1 MKRILHVTAGVRY
14 WEDTKIDGVADIGID
29 ELAKDETAKPRMP
42 FAVERKF
49 SKSNEYDW
57 DIKIDVDEG
66 VIIGWSDFNVSASTH
81 YKVCDECEIRY
92 YVDDRLMC
100 HYEGYVPKFLALSDG
115 SWYDGDYVV
124 LDIDKNGKISHWDS
138 AIGEDWVENV
148 CDRENLKY

>member
-100 HYEGYVPKFLALSDG
+100 HYEGYLPCQTAVGMTVTMLCWTLTKT
-115 SWYDGDYVV
+115 
-124 LDIDKNGKISHWDS
+124 GKS
-138 AIGEDWVENV
+138 AIGILQLL
-148 CDRENLKY
+148 RIGLKMSATEKILNTEQMK